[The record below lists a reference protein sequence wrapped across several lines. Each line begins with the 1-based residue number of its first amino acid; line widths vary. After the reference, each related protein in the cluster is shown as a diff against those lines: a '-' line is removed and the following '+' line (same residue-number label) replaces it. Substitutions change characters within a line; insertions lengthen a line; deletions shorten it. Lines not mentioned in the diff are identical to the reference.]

1 MTVVIGAVALIAIV
15 VLVIITSFRSIGPS
29 EIGLVTKRIG
39 RKLAADQIVAMNGE
53 AGYQADLLMPGL
65 RFKLW
70 PIYGV
75 QRHDWVQVPPDHIGL
90 VIAQVGTPL
99 PTGAKS
105 GVYKKSFGNFADIRT
120 FLSEGGQRGVQRPVL
135 PPGTTAPIH
144 PVGFI
149 VVTSDQVYGKIVSES
164 AAKAIDAVDPALLQV
179 VRITPQGDKDI
190 VGVITALEGP
200 PSSGIASRI
209 GGFDDIAASEK
220 AAKGSAG
227 SIIQA
232 VLRSKN
238 DLHDNYQDYQAFLDA
253 GGCIGLQHDPLLY
266 GSYLL
271 NPLLVQVE
279 LREMLVVRQGEVA
292 VMKSYVGLPTEDTS
306 GEEFKFGSIV
316 APGHQGIWS
325 EPLRTGKYTLNPRI
339 YEAEIVPTSIL
350 TLNWSASTSEA
361 HSLDARLDRIDAKS
375 KEAFT
380 FSIDL
385 QVQIHVPDTRA
396 PKVISMVGTM
406 QNLVNEVLHSAVGN
420 YFRNK
425 LQTLGATEFIE
436 KRDEVQH
443 AAEGYIRQYLARY
456 EVETRGVYI
465 QDVAFPPDLV
475 EVLTSREIAAQEKAT
490 FAQQQVAQE
499 ARVSLE
505 QQRGVAD
512 MQSRLAQA
520 NVSID
525 IERANAQAARARAQG
540 EADVITTTGKAEA
553 TRKQAIGQAEAV
565 AEQALGLAR
574 AKGFAAQRRAIGS
587 AETAMVAAL
596 REVSSGGV
604 KIVPDIQVGDDSG
617 GVIGGLGALLMRSLA
632 GGNGNGNGKHGLPAG
647 DAEEDFVEEDDF
659 ETIEPVDEH
668 VVEVTPEPEAAYAFT
683 PLPVAAELDGPAA
696 DEEVALEEEAPV
708 EEASASSEYY
718 TRTELEAMT
727 VADLRA
733 IAAESGIDSSGLKK
747 VELIDALLGE

>member
-1 MTVVIGAVALIAIV
+1 MGSIGI
-15 VLVIITSFRSIGPS
+15 VLVIVGVIVLVVVLMGLRSFHSIGPG
-29 EIGLVTKRIG
+29 EVGLVAKRIG
-39 RKLAADQIVAMNGE
+39 KRQDDEQLIALNGE

-70 PIYGV
+70 PIFRV
-75 QRHDWVQVPPDHIGL
+75 ERFPWVQVPPDRIGL
-90 VIAQVGTPL
+90 VIAQVGLAL

-105 GVYKKSFGNFADIRT
+105 ALYRPEFGSFSDVRS

-144 PVGFI
+144 PIGF
-149 VVTSDQVYGKIVSES
+149 VVITSDRVFGKALSDATLS
-164 AAKAIDAVDPALLQV
+164 AVGQVDPNALRV
-179 VRITPQGDKDI
+179 THITPQGDTDI
-190 VGVITALEGP
+190 VGVVTTLEGP
-200 PSSGIASRI
+200 ASGDIASRI
-209 GGFDDIAASEK
+209 GGFSDVTEMEST
-220 AAKGSAG
+220 GAG
-227 SIIQA
+227 SPIQVIQA

-238 DLHDNYQDYQAFLDA
+238 GMHDNYQDYQAFLEN

-271 NPLLVQVE
+271 NPFLVNVE

-292 VMKSYVGLPTEDTS
+292 VIKAYVGLPTEDTS

-316 APGHQGIWS
+316 KPGHQGIWS

-350 TLNWSASTSEA
+350 TLNWSHLTSDA
-361 HSLDARLDRIDAKS
+361 HSLDERLAPIDAKS

-380 FSIDL
+380 FNIDL

-406 QNLVNEVLHSAVGN
+406 QNLVNEVLQSAVGN

-443 AAEGYIRQYLARY
+443 AAEGYIQQYLSRY

-465 QDVAFPPDLV
+465 QDVVFPADLV
-475 EVLTSREIAAQEKAT
+475 QVLTSREIAAQERAT
-490 FAQQQVAQE
+490 FAQQREAQE

-512 MQSRLAQA
+512 MQGELAQA

-525 IERANAQAARARAQG
+525 IETSRAAAAKARAEG
-540 EADVITTTGKAEA
+540 ESSVITITGAAEA
-553 TRKQAIGQAEAV
+553 SRTRDLGDAAAAAE
-565 AEQALGLAR
+565 EALGLAR
-574 AKGFAAQRRAIGS
+574 AKGFDAQRRAIGS
-587 AETAMVAAL
+587 EQTAMVAAL
-596 REVSSGGV
+596 REVGAGHV
-604 KIVPDIQVGDDSG
+604 KIVPDIQVGSEGG

-632 GGNGNGNGKHGLPAG
+632 EGSGPARNG
-647 DAEEDFVEEDDF
+647 DAD
-659 ETIEPVDEH
+659 
-668 VVEVTPEPEAAYAFT
+668 VTPAAVSATTNGDTPSDEGSAPRTPDEAT
-683 PLPVAAELDGPAA
+683 
-696 DEEVALEEEAPV
+696 
-708 EEASASSEYY
+708 
-718 TRTELEAMT
+718 
-727 VADLRA
+727 
-733 IAAESGIDSSGLKK
+733 
-747 VELIDALLGE
+747 

>member
-1 MTVVIGAVALIAIV
+1 MAIAIGIVALGVLLV
-15 VLVIITSFRSIGPS
+15 VAALGSFHSIGPAQV
-29 EIGLVTKRIG
+29 GLVTRRVG
-39 RKLAADQIVAMNGE
+39 RKLAADQILALDGE
-53 AGYQADLLMPGL
+53 AGFQADLMMPGL

-70 PIYGV
+70 PVYGV
-75 QRHDWVQVPPDHIGL
+75 ERHDWVQVPPDHIGL
-90 VIAQVGTPL
+90 VIAQVGSRL

-105 GVYKKSFGNFADIRT
+105 AVYKPEFGNFAEVRT
-120 FLSEGGQRGVQRPVL
+120 FLDNGGQRGVQRPVL

-144 PVGFI
+144 PVGFV
-149 VVTSDQVYGKIVSES
+149 VVTSDQVFGKIVSD
-164 AAKAIDAVDPALLQV
+164 AAEKAIGQVDPAVLKV
-179 VRITPQGDKDI
+179 AHITPQGDRDI
-190 VGVITALEGP
+190 VGVVTTLEGP
-200 PSSGIASRI
+200 PSGGIASRI
-209 GGFDDIAASEK
+209 GGFDDVAAME
-220 AAKGSAG
+220 GSATG
-227 SIIQA
+227 SSIQIIQA

-238 DLHDNYQDYQAFLDA
+238 DLHDNYQDYQAFLDN

-271 NPLLVQVE
+271 NPFLVKAE

-292 VMKSYVGLPTEDTS
+292 VIKSYVGLPTEDTS

-316 APGHQGIWS
+316 EPGHQGIWS

-350 TLNWSASTSEA
+350 TLNWSQATSEA
-361 HSLDARLDRIDAKS
+361 HSLDARLSRIDAKS

-443 AAEGYIRQYLARY
+443 AAEAYIRQYLSRY

-465 QDVAFPPDLV
+465 QDVIFPADLV
-475 EVLTSREIAAQEKAT
+475 QVLTSREIAAQERAT
-490 FAQQQVAQE
+490 FAQQQAAQE

-512 MQSRLAQA
+512 MQAQLAQA

-525 IERANAQAARARAQG
+525 IEKANAQAARARAQG
-540 EADVITTTGKAEA
+540 QADVITTTGGAEA
-553 TRKQAIGQAEAV
+553 TRTRAVGEADAA

-574 AKGFAAQRRAIGS
+574 AKGFDAQRQAIGAAQ
-587 AETAMVAAL
+587 TALVAAL
-596 REVSSGGV
+596 REVASGDV
-604 KIVPDIQVGDDSG
+604 KIVPDIQVGADSG

-632 GGNGNGNGKHGLPAG
+632 DGSDAPRPASELPDEAAPEADHGVEGNSEYA
-647 DAEEDFVEEDDF
+647 
-659 ETIEPVDEH
+659 DES
-668 VVEVTPEPEAAYAFT
+668 EPEP
-683 PLPVAAELDGPAA
+683 L
-696 DEEVALEEEAPV
+696 
-708 EEASASSEYY
+708 AS
-718 TRTELEAMT
+718 
-727 VADLRA
+727 
-733 IAAESGIDSSGLKK
+733 G
-747 VELIDALLGE
+747 

>member
-1 MTVVIGAVALIAIV
+1 MTIAIGSGVV
-15 VLVIITSFRSIGPS
+15 VLLLACVVLASLRSIGPS
-29 EIGLVTKRIG
+29 EVGLVTKRVG
-39 RKLAADQIVAMNGE
+39 RRLGDDQIVAMKGE
-53 AGYQADLLMPGL
+53 AGYQAELLMPGL

-70 PIYGV
+70 PIFGV
-75 QRHDWVQVPPDHIGL
+75 RRHDWVQVPPDHIGV
-90 VIAQVGTPL
+90 VISQVGEPL

-105 GVYKKSFGNFADIRT
+105 AVYKPEFGNFANIRT
-120 FLSEGGQRGVQRPVL
+120 FLSNGGQRGVQRPVL

-149 VVTSDQVYGKIVSES
+149 VITSDQVFGNIVSES
-164 AAKAIDAVDPALLQV
+164 AAKAIDAVDPNLLHV
-179 VRITPQGDKDI
+179 VHITPEGDRDV
-190 VGVITALEGP
+190 VGVVTTLEGP
-200 PSSGIASRI
+200 ASGGIASRI
-209 GGFDDIAASEK
+209 GGFEDVVAMEHSG
-220 AAKGSAG
+220 KGTSTT
-227 SIIQA
+227 IIQA

-238 DLHDNYQDYQAFLDA
+238 DLHDNYQDYQAFLDN

-271 NPLLVQVE
+271 NPFLVKVE

-292 VMKSYVGLPTEDTS
+292 VIKSYVGLPTEDTS

-350 TLNWSASTSEA
+350 TLNWSAATSEA
-361 HSLDARLDRIDAKS
+361 HSLDARLSRIDAKS

-380 FSIDL
+380 FNIDL

-436 KRDEVQH
+436 KRDEVQD
-443 AAEGYIRQYLARY
+443 AAEAYIRQYLARY

-465 QDVAFPPDLV
+465 QDVVFPDDLV

-490 FAQQQVAQE
+490 FAQQRVAQE

-512 MQSRLAQA
+512 MQAELAQA

-525 IERANAQAARARAQG
+525 IEKANAQAARARAQG
-540 EADVITTTGKAEA
+540 EADVITTTGAAEA
-553 TRKQAIGQAEAV
+553 TRKKAIGEAEAS

-574 AKGFAAQRRAIGS
+574 AKGFSAQRQAIGA
-587 AETAMVAAL
+587 AETALVATL
-596 REVSSGGV
+596 REVGAGGV
-604 KIVPDIQVGDDSG
+604 KIVPDIQVGAESG
-617 GVIGGLGALLMRSLA
+617 GVISGLGALLMRTLA
-632 GGNGNGNGKHGLPAG
+632 REGNDTGSGDNGASGVAGDGLASDGWDAAGELEAGTPAAG
-647 DAEEDFVEEDDF
+647 DAAEATAGDGS
-659 ETIEPVDEH
+659 EPADESSD
-668 VVEVTPEPEAAYAFT
+668 EYWTRADLEKLT
-683 PLPVAAELDGPAA
+683 MAELRDIARDAGR
-696 DEEVALEEEAPV
+696 VAHQRSKEGLIEA
-708 EEASASSEYY
+708 
-718 TRTELEAMT
+718 
-727 VADLRA
+727 
-733 IAAESGIDSSGLKK
+733 I
-747 VELIDALLGE
+747 LGEETEPA

>member
-1 MTVVIGAVALIAIV
+1 MSVVLGAIV
-15 VLVIITSFRSIGPS
+15 LLAIAVLVLVTSFRSIGPS
-29 EIGLVTKRIG
+29 EIGLVTKRVG
-39 RKLAADQIVAMNGE
+39 RKLKADQIVALNGE
-53 AGYQADLLMPGL
+53 AGFQADLLMPGL

-70 PIYGV
+70 PIFGV
-75 QRHDWVQVPPDHIGL
+75 KRHDWVQVAPDHIGL
-90 VIAQVGTPL
+90 VIAQVGAPL

-105 GVYKKSFGNFADIRT
+105 GYYKASFGNFADIRT
-120 FLSEGGQRGVQRPVL
+120 FLADGGQRGVQRPVL

-149 VVTSDQVYGKIVSES
+149 VVTSDQVFGEVISDS
-164 AAKAIDAVDPALLQV
+164 ASKAIDLIDPSGLQV

-190 VGVITALEGP
+190 VGVVNALEGP
-200 PSSGIASRI
+200 PAFGIASRI
-209 GGFDDIAASEK
+209 GGFDDVAAMEK
-220 AAKGSAG
+220 SGKGSAG
-227 SIIQA
+227 GIIQA
-232 VLRSKN
+232 VLRTKN
-238 DLHDNYQDYQAFLDA
+238 DLHDNYQDYQAFLEA

-279 LREMLVVRQGEVA
+279 LRDMLVVRQGEVA

-350 TLNWSASTSEA
+350 TLNWSAATSEA
-361 HSLDARLDRIDAKS
+361 HSLDERLDRIEAKS

-490 FAQQQVAQE
+490 FAQQRVAQE

-505 QQRGVAD
+505 QQKGVAD
-512 MQSRLAQA
+512 MQGRLAQA

-540 EADVITTTGKAEA
+540 EADVITTTGRAEA

-574 AKGFAAQRRAIGS
+574 AKGFSAQRRAIGS

-596 REVSSGGV
+596 REVSAGGV

-617 GVIGGLGALLMRSLA
+617 GVIGGLGALLMRSLS
-632 GGNGNGNGKHGLPAG
+632 NNNSKP
-647 DAEEDFVEEDDF
+647 
-659 ETIEPVDEH
+659 PVDEEGFEDEEFEG
-668 VVEVTPEPEAAYAFT
+668 VE
-683 PLPVAAELDGPAA
+683 PLEEWVPTPVATEAPPAPPSSYGFTSLPA
-696 DEEVALEEEAPV
+696 VSTLEPVTAGVVVAGEPAEEAPV
-708 EEASASSEYY
+708 EEGAVEAVATEYW
-718 TRTELEAMT
+718 TRPE
-727 VADLRA
+727 
-733 IAAESGIDSSGLKK
+733 
-747 VELIDALLGE
+747 

>member
-1 MTVVIGAVALIAIV
+1 MESLGIALIT
-15 VLVIITSFRSIGPS
+15 VLVVVGLIVIFFLRSFHQIGPA
-29 EIGLVTKRIG
+29 EVGLVTKRIG
-39 RKLAADQIVAMNGE
+39 TKLGDDQLVARRGE

-70 PIYGV
+70 PVFRV
-75 QRHDWVQVPPDHIGL
+75 QRFPWVQVPPDHIGL
-90 VIAQVGTPL
+90 VIAQVGEAL

-105 GVYKKSFGNFADIRT
+105 ASYRPEFGSFADLT
-120 FLSEGGQRGVQRPVL
+120 AFLDGGGQRGVQRPVL

-144 PVGFI
+144 PIGF
-149 VVTSDQVYGKIVSES
+149 VVITSDRVFGKALSDSTLS
-164 AAKAIDAVDPALLQV
+164 AVGQIEASGLRVTH
-179 VRITPQGDKDI
+179 ITPQSDRDL
-190 VGVITALEGP
+190 VGVVTTLEGP
-200 PSSGIASRI
+200 ASGDIASRI
-209 GGFDDIAASEK
+209 GGFTDVTAME
-220 AAKGSAG
+220 SAG
-227 SIIQA
+227 DGSPVQIIQA

-238 DLHDNYQDYQAFLDA
+238 DLHDNYQDYQAFLEN

-271 NPLLVQVE
+271 NPLLVNVE

-292 VMKSYVGLPTEDTS
+292 VIKSYVGLPTEDTS

-316 APGHQGIWS
+316 KPGHQGIWS

-350 TLNWSASTSEA
+350 TLNWSHATSDA
-361 HSLDARLDRIDAKS
+361 HSLDERLAPIDAKS

-406 QNLVNEVLHSAVGN
+406 QNLVNEVLQSAVGN

-443 AAEGYIRQYLARY
+443 AAEGYIQQYLSRY

-465 QDVAFPPDLV
+465 QDVVFPADLV
-475 EVLTSREIAAQEKAT
+475 QVLTSREIAAQERST
-490 FAQQQVAQE
+490 FAQQREAQE

-512 MQSRLAQA
+512 MQGELAQA

-525 IERANAQAARARAQG
+525 IETSRAEAARARAEG
-540 EADVITTTGKAEA
+540 EASVITVTGAAEA
-553 TRKQAIGQAEAV
+553 TRTRDLGTAEAD

-574 AKGFAAQRRAIGS
+574 AKGFDAQRQAIGS
-587 AETAMVAAL
+587 DQTALVAAL
-596 REVSSGGV
+596 REVGNGQV
-604 KIVPDIQVGDDSG
+604 KIVPDIQVSGDGGG
-617 GVIGGLGALLMRSLA
+617 GVISGLGALLMRNLSA
-632 GGNGNGNGKHGLPAG
+632 AGHADGGGGNGRSG
-647 DAEEDFVEEDDF
+647 D
-659 ETIEPVDEH
+659 
-668 VVEVTPEPEAAYAFT
+668 
-683 PLPVAAELDGPAA
+683 
-696 DEEVALEEEAPV
+696 
-708 EEASASSEYY
+708 
-718 TRTELEAMT
+718 
-727 VADLRA
+727 
-733 IAAESGIDSSGLKK
+733 
-747 VELIDALLGE
+747 DALAVGDEADATDAGTLDAGSSPNGDGAS

>member
-1 MTVVIGAVALIAIV
+1 VAIAIGTLVLGALLVVV
-15 VLVIITSFRSIGPS
+15 VLGSFHSIGPS
-29 EIGLVTKRIG
+29 QVGLVTKRIG
-39 RKLAADQIVAMNGE
+39 RKLAADQILALKGE
-53 AGYQADLLMPGL
+53 AGFQADLLMPGL

-70 PIYGV
+70 PVYGV

-90 VIAQVGTPL
+90 VLAQVGSRL

-105 GVYKKSFGNFADIRT
+105 AVYKPEFGNFADVRS
-120 FLSEGGQRGVQRPVL
+120 FLDNGGQRGVQRPML

-144 PVGFI
+144 PVGFV
-149 VVTSDQVYGKIVSES
+149 VVTSDQVFGKIVSD
-164 AAKAIDAVDPALLQV
+164 AAEKAIDQVDPAVLKV
-179 VRITPQGDKDI
+179 VHITPQGDRDI
-190 VGVITALEGP
+190 VGVVTTLEGP
-200 PSSGIASRI
+200 PSGGIASRI
-209 GGFDDIAASEK
+209 GGFDDVATMDSSAT
-220 AAKGSAG
+220 GSAIQ
-227 SIIQA
+227 IIQA

-238 DLHDNYQDYQAFLDA
+238 DLHDNYQDYQAFLDS

-271 NPLLVQVE
+271 NPFLVKVE

-292 VMKSYVGLPTEDTS
+292 VIKSYVGLPTEDTS

-316 APGHQGIWS
+316 EPGHQGIWS

-350 TLNWSASTSEA
+350 TLNWSQATSEA
-361 HSLDARLDRIDAKS
+361 HSLDVRLSRIEAKS

-443 AAEGYIRQYLARY
+443 AAEAYIRQYLSRY

-465 QDVAFPPDLV
+465 QDVTFPADLV

-490 FAQQQVAQE
+490 FAQQRAAQE

-512 MQSRLAQA
+512 MQAQLAQA

-525 IERANAQAARARAQG
+525 IEKANAQAARARAQG
-540 EADVITTTGKAEA
+540 QADVITTTGDAEA
-553 TRKQAIGQAEAV
+553 TRTRAIGEAEAA
-565 AEQALGLAR
+565 AEQASGLAR
-574 AKGFAAQRRAIGS
+574 AKGFEAQRQAIG
-587 AETAMVAAL
+587 AGQTALVAAL
-596 REVSSGGV
+596 REVASGDV
-604 KIVPDIQVGDDSG
+604 KIVPDIQVGAEGG
-617 GVIGGLGALLMRSLA
+617 GVIGGLGALLMRTLA
-632 GGNGNGNGKHGLPAG
+632 DDREPAR
-647 DAEEDFVEEDDF
+647 
-659 ETIEPVDEH
+659 T
-668 VVEVTPEPEAAYAFT
+668 TPQRLDKGEAEAADGDGSNDRDRDSES
-683 PLPVAAELDGPAA
+683 PSVDRSEPGAEPA
-696 DEEVALEEEAPV
+696 P
-708 EEASASSEYY
+708 
-718 TRTELEAMT
+718 
-727 VADLRA
+727 
-733 IAAESGIDSSGLKK
+733 
-747 VELIDALLGE
+747 